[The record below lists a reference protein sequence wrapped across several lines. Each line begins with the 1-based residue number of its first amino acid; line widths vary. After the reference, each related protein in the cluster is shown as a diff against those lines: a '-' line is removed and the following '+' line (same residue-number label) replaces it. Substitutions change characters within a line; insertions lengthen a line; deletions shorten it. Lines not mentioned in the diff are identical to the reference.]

1 MVTKLHRRTGFSK
14 PIFFSWLARER
25 SSTYLRLN
33 HVVPLGPEYRHV
45 TVYVHCVFVFDS
57 FQHGVDNDEAAGPT
71 DTSTEEKGK
80 QCYLQV

>member
-1 MVTKLHRRTGFSK
+1 MITKLHRRTGFSNHM
-14 PIFFSWLARER
+14 LAREI
-25 SSTYLRLN
+25 SSTYLRLY